1 MKMLLDHNVP
11 AGLRHD
17 FPDGMTAETASFRG
31 WSGLENGDLL
41 RQAANEYGVLL
52 TLDTGIPEQQ
62 ALKEIEIGVV
72 VVDVHPIS
80 PDELRQY
87 MTSLI
92 FGVYAAFE
100 TQAVV
105 VVTEDSVSFE

>member
-1 MKMLLDHNVP
+1 MKILLDHNVP

-17 FPDGMTAETASFRG
+17 FPDEMTVETASFRG
-31 WSGLENGDLL
+31 WAGLENGALL
-41 RQAANEYGVLL
+41 RQAADEYEVLV
-52 TLDTGIPEQQ
+52 TLDTGIPEQP
-62 ALKEIEIGVV
+62 AVEGIAIGVV

-92 FGVYAAFE
+92 FGARAAFN
-100 TQAVV
+100 TQSVV

>member
-1 MKMLLDHNVP
+1 MKVLLDHNVP

-17 FPDGMTAETASFRG
+17 FPDEMTVETASFRG

-41 RQAANEYGVLL
+41 SQAAGEYEVLS

-62 ALKEIEIGVV
+62 TVEGIEIGVV

-87 MTSLI
+87 MTSLV
-92 FGVYAAFE
+92 FGVHAASD
-100 TQAVV
+100 TQSVV
-105 VVTEDSVSFE
+105 VVAEDSVSF